1 MRGLDRVF
9 AWIVLA
15 LGIIHICVTPLVYSS
30 FNQGALWFAGAD
42 LAGLF
47 AGMLNLI
54 RSATPALFLHFE
66 AAFGVGCSRCDLNA
80 VRPIFTAI
88 RRRSSS

>member
-1 MRGLDRVF
+1 MRRLDPVF

-30 FNQGALWFAGAD
+30 FSQGAVWFAGAG

-54 RSATPALFLHFE
+54 RVRHGSAVPTLR
-66 AAFGVGCSRCDLNA
+66 AFSLVANVLLLA
-80 VRPIFTAI
+80 
-88 RRRSSS
+88 